1 MKALFLITWRQWLRG
16 GARTWF
22 TAVSAL
28 VCSAMLAAVQFGGA
42 SLAASSRWNPD
53 FPRSFWRWRRQSRS
67 CWLCFSRYS
76 CAEHLLC
83 RSRSARGCSV
93 SSPVSGATRRQLRRS
108 VWLDALLLSV
118 FAAPLGVLCAAEASL

>member
-42 SLAASSRWNPD
+42 SLAA
-53 FPRSFWRWRRQSRS
+53 
-67 CWLCFSRYS
+67 
-76 CAEHLLC
+76 
-83 RSRSARGCSV
+83 
-93 SSPVSGATRRQLRRS
+93 
-108 VWLDALLLSV
+108 
-118 FAAPLGVLCAAEASL
+118 

>member
-42 SLAASSRWNPD
+42 SLAASFALESGFSEIVLAVAQAVEILLVVFLAVLLRGTFAMSLAQRTRMLCCSRC
-53 FPRSFWRWRRQSRS
+53 SR
-67 CWLCFSRYS
+67 L
-76 CAEHLLC
+76 
-83 RSRSARGCSV
+83 RSACCALREV
-93 SSPVSGATRRQLRRS
+93 SL
-108 VWLDALLLSV
+108 
-118 FAAPLGVLCAAEASL
+118 